1 MRRKNWR
8 MINGGIFFII
18 LAVGFFFYMTSF
30 IPRSNDPKGMMEI
43 VGQVSGFVVGI
54 SVLLIVVG
62 FIGKKV

>member
-18 LAVGFFFYMTSF
+18 LSVGFFFYMTSF

-54 SVLLIVVG
+54 SVLLIVAG
-62 FIGKKV
+62 FIGKKA